1 MKILFGYLRYNQ
13 LQAFHGKTIIW
24 EKKRELLNTDNEKQF
39 AEISWKIEQRIKYIF
54 IARKLLNKKK
64 LQYQNKIISFG
75 LWFAHEKILKQ

>member
-54 IARKLLNKKK
+54 IARKLFKKK
-64 LQYQNKIISFG
+64 NYNTKT
-75 LWFAHEKILKQ
+75 K